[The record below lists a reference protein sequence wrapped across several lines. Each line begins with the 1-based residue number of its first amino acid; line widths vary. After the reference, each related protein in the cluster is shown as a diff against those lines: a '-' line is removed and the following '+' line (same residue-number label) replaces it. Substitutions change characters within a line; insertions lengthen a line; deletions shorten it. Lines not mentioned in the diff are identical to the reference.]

1 MRGALR
7 RGLSGAAV
15 ASCAPRVAFAPLG
28 LAAPVGPC
36 GPFGL
41 WCLRLRGQ
49 CLGVLLAED
58 GVVNFTEVDV
68 HGLLIRVEVDGAV
81 ATFMA

>member
-1 MRGALR
+1 MALLGCGGLLCSPRGIPPRGPLR
-7 RGLSGAAV
+7 PLWASKPRWVVVPAA
-15 ASCAPRVAFAPLG
+15 A
-28 LAAPVGPC
+28 
-36 GPFGL
+36 
-41 WCLRLRGQ
+41 GQ

-68 HGLLIRVEVDGAV
+68 HGLLIGVEVDGAV